1 MTDQTVLVT
10 GASGYIAKHVV
21 RTLLDAGYTVVGSV
35 RSPARGDEI
44 RAAVAPHLASA
55 DNLDERLRFVTLDL
69 TSDTGWAEAMQGI
82 DALIHT
88 ASPFPLE
95 QPKDDD
101 DLVRPAEEA
110 GAWDTILTSADLP
123 YVGACFGADED
134 EIAEAVLHYD
144 ATQTAPAARRASLVL
159 GRNWLRLVT
168 GMGTGLAM
176 GLLVFPAL
184 MQTLWR
190 NGNGRSIIENGRELL
205 AMLLLAGTAVLLVLS
220 NQPTILYVMALVSV
234 AGVLMI
240 VTSLNAVLLLMLFKR
255 DGRAVRWQETAVPLL
270 ISLTLAVLE
279 LGSIAILRLNFTGTI
294 TGFPGLA

>member
-1 MTDQTVLVT
+1 MIEPSTTIFSDVKQATRRRALALGVVL
-10 GASGYIAKHVV
+10 
-21 RTLLDAGYTVVGSV
+21 L
-35 RSPARGDEI
+35 
-44 RAAVAPHLASA
+44 AVAVMGWYAVTDSSHLA
-55 DNLDERLRFVTLDL
+55 
-69 TSDTGWAEAMQGI
+69 
-82 DALIHT
+82 H
-88 ASPFPLE
+88 
-95 QPKDDD
+95 
-101 DLVRPAEEA
+101 DLV
-110 GAWDTILTSADLP
+110 LTGGD
-123 YVGACFGADED
+123 YVGAALCHR
-134 EIAEAVLHYD
+134 I
-144 ATQTAPAARRASLVL
+144 TARSFVINGRQLPLCARCTGMYLGVAITFVALLLARRERRTDLPPLPILLVL
-159 GRNWLRLVT
+159 VGLIGAMGIDGVNSYTHFFPNFPHVYEPRNWLRLVT

>member
-1 MTDQTVLVT
+1 MIEPSSTIFSDVKQATRRRALALGVVL
-10 GASGYIAKHVV
+10 
-21 RTLLDAGYTVVGSV
+21 L
-35 RSPARGDEI
+35 
-44 RAAVAPHLASA
+44 AVAVMGWYAVTDSSHLA
-55 DNLDERLRFVTLDL
+55 
-69 TSDTGWAEAMQGI
+69 
-82 DALIHT
+82 H
-88 ASPFPLE
+88 
-95 QPKDDD
+95 
-101 DLVRPAEEA
+101 DLV
-110 GAWDTILTSADLP
+110 LTGGD
-123 YVGACFGADED
+123 YVGAALCHR
-134 EIAEAVLHYD
+134 I
-144 ATQTAPAARRASLVL
+144 TARSFVINGRQLPLCARCTGMYLGVAITFVALLLARRERRTDLPPLPILLVL
-159 GRNWLRLVT
+159 VGFIGAMGIDGVNSYTHFFPNFPHVYEPRNWLRLVT